1 MSKPRGFS
9 QEWVDYFIPETV
21 SYDPQTGWP
30 NLDDAVMRNLI
41 AVDLGFEHGLP
52 DQTIVDRLEVASSI
66 KRLHELERN
75 PIPGNYDLA
84 HMQRIHHHLFQDVYP
99 WAGEIRT
106 APRDWPMTKLGPNV
120 KAHLAGEPNPPEVPH
135 SYFAAKEIVPIAG
148 RELDRIAAKDNLRGL
163 DRDQFV
169 DELTTVWAR
178 VNYVHPFREGNT
190 RTQFAFFRQLAAEA
204 GYELDTERFRDAV
217 SAPGADNAVT
227 GDLRTKFIW
236 GRFQFQQTGETTLLR
251 EALDEGIR
259 PTPEADAGED
269 LPVGP
274 IIERGYDVSALSAAA
289 AGHPRSTGAMLTGYN
304 EAAHVAGHPA
314 PADVELAHGHTADSG
329 YER

>member
-1 MSKPRGFS
+1 MS
-9 QEWVDYFIPETV
+9 
-21 SYDPQTGWP
+21 
-30 NLDDAVMRNLI
+30 
-41 AVDLGFEHGLP
+41 
-52 DQTIVDRLEVASSI
+52 
-66 KRLHELERN
+66 
-75 PIPGNYDLA
+75 
-84 HMQRIHHHLFQDVYP
+84 
-99 WAGEIRT
+99 RT
-106 APRDWPMTKLGPNV
+106 RRAPL
-120 KAHLAGEPNPPEVPH
+120 

-236 GRFQFQQTGETTLLR
+236 AGSSSSRPAKRRSYGKLSTKEYGR
-251 EALDEGIR
+251 
-259 PTPEADAGED
+259 
-269 LPVGP
+269 
-274 IIERGYDVSALSAAA
+274 
-289 AGHPRSTGAMLTGYN
+289 HPRPMQERICPSARSSN
-304 EAAHVAGHPA
+304 EA
-314 PADVELAHGHTADSG
+314 TT
-329 YER
+329 

>member
-120 KAHLAGEPNPPEVPH
+120 KAHLAV
-135 SYFAAKEIVPIAG
+135 S
-148 RELDRIAAKDNLRGL
+148 R
-163 DRDQFV
+163 
-169 DELTTVWAR
+169 
-178 VNYVHPFREGNT
+178 T
-190 RTQFAFFRQLAAEA
+190 R
-204 GYELDTERFRDAV
+204 
-217 SAPGADNAVT
+217 
-227 GDLRTKFIW
+227 
-236 GRFQFQQTGETTLLR
+236 
-251 EALDEGIR
+251 
-259 PTPEADAGED
+259 
-269 LPVGP
+269 
-274 IIERGYDVSALSAAA
+274 
-289 AGHPRSTGAMLTGYN
+289 PRSLTPISPRRRSFRSPGENSTASPRKTICGAWTETSSLT
-304 EAAHVAGHPA
+304 
-314 PADVELAHGHTADSG
+314 S
-329 YER
+329 

>member
-1 MSKPRGFS
+1 M
-9 QEWVDYFIPETV
+9 
-21 SYDPQTGWP
+21 
-30 NLDDAVMRNLI
+30 
-41 AVDLGFEHGLP
+41 
-52 DQTIVDRLEVASSI
+52 
-66 KRLHELERN
+66 
-75 PIPGNYDLA
+75 
-84 HMQRIHHHLFQDVYP
+84 
-99 WAGEIRT
+99 
-106 APRDWPMTKLGPNV
+106 
-120 KAHLAGEPNPPEVPH
+120 
-135 SYFAAKEIVPIAG
+135 VPIAG

>member
-163 DRDQFV
+163 DRGQFV

-204 GYELDTERFRDAV
+204 GYELDTERFRDAD
-217 SAPGADNAVT
+217 STPGADNAVA

-236 GRFQFQQTGETTLLR
+236 GRFQFQQTNETTLLR

-259 PTPEADAGED
+259 PTLEAEAGDD

-274 IIERGYDVSALSAAA
+274 IIERGYDVSALSAAT
-289 AGHPRSTGAMLTGYN
+289 AGHLRSARAMLTN
-304 EAAHVAGHPA
+304 RSTASSPNIDAGHSSAELSRA
-314 PADVELAHGHTADSG
+314 PSADAG
-329 YER
+329 YEA

>member
-217 SAPGADNAVT
+217 SARALTTPSPVTYARSSSGAGSSSSRPAKRRSY
-227 GDLRTKFIW
+227 GKLSTKEY
-236 GRFQFQQTGETTLLR
+236 GR
-251 EALDEGIR
+251 
-259 PTPEADAGED
+259 
-269 LPVGP
+269 
-274 IIERGYDVSALSAAA
+274 
-289 AGHPRSTGAMLTGYN
+289 HPRPMQERICPSARSSN
-304 EAAHVAGHPA
+304 EA
-314 PADVELAHGHTADSG
+314 TT
-329 YER
+329 